1 MVLVA
6 LHWFALT
13 TGVVPPREVT
23 LDEALR
29 AADAAPDVVA
39 ARAGEQAAS
48 ANVRLARAPG
58 EPSLSLQTHSVTAQ
72 ESVAISIPF
81 RWAGQKKAGVKAAEA
96 DLESAARTRD
106 AALATAR
113 RAARVAWYTLA
124 ASEDRFRAAS
134 AQLARAERMRSAV
147 AELLEVERASKL
159 DAARAATEAAS
170 ATATLAK
177 AEQEMIAASAELRA
191 LLAIEEPRLTTG
203 TAQPTPPAE
212 GTLESWLARASSGSP
227 ELAAADAALRAA
239 EARITQRERE
249 RYPATSLEAGAD
261 WNDPTQPGTDAMVG
275 VGITIPTRARAS
287 LDLAR
292 AERDRASAQLEL
304 ARRRLAADVESA
316 WSATRGARLR
326 FEALD
331 GIALPAAVEAA
342 EMTRFAA
349 REGRMD
355 LFRLLDSERALNE
368 TERDRSEAYRDWGV
382 AYAELER
389 LAPEAAP

>member
-81 RWAGQKKAGVKAAEA
+81 RWAGQKKAGVKTAEA

-124 ASEDRFRAAS
+124 ASEDRCS
-134 AQLARAERMRSAV
+134 AVHEPDEFAERCR
-147 AELLEVERASKL
+147 
-159 DAARAATEAAS
+159 
-170 ATATLAK
+170 
-177 AEQEMIAASAELRA
+177 
-191 LLAIEEPRLTTG
+191 
-203 TAQPTPPAE
+203 
-212 GTLESWLARASSGSP
+212 
-227 ELAAADAALRAA
+227 
-239 EARITQRERE
+239 
-249 RYPATSLEAGAD
+249 
-261 WNDPTQPGTDAMVG
+261 
-275 VGITIPTRARAS
+275 
-287 LDLAR
+287 
-292 AERDRASAQLEL
+292 
-304 ARRRLAADVESA
+304 
-316 WSATRGARLR
+316 
-326 FEALD
+326 
-331 GIALPAAVEAA
+331 
-342 EMTRFAA
+342 
-349 REGRMD
+349 
-355 LFRLLDSERALNE
+355 
-368 TERDRSEAYRDWGV
+368 
-382 AYAELER
+382 
-389 LAPEAAP
+389 